1 MPLSIGVNLRVTG
14 HCNQGG
20 RKYMEDMFSVAY
32 QQSSND
38 RELEYA
44 FFGIF
49 DGHGGGEAATF
60 AKENLMDIIVK
71 QKNFWSDND
80 EDVLKAIRDGYVN
93 THYAMW
99 RELDKWPRT
108 ASGLPSTA
116 GTTASIA
123 FIRKGKIYIGH
134 VGDSGII
141 LGYQEKGDP
150 LWKSKALTRDH
161 KPECCTEMT
170 RIQESGGKVVS
181 KSGVPRVVWN
191 RPRLGHKGPVRR
203 STHID
208 EIPFLAV
215 ARSLGDLWSYNSE
228 LDTFVVSPE
237 PDVKVVKIDVKSHR
251 CLIFGTDGL
260 WNMLSPQA
268 AVAIVQAAEKHN
280 EKHLIASQQTGNG
293 QNDAQMWIN
302 PSKSLVD
309 RALDRWS
316 STRLRADNTSVVTLM
331 LDPPGPTHSEILL
344 SQKRDG
350 VRPSVP
356 IVEPEMVH
364 NSFPSP
370 QIRPPFA
377 KPEPEIYNP
386 FPRSPMTATKLPSYS
401 ELQKHPDS
409 SNHLFENS
417 TATTNLTNLESTS
430 SGCSKYAA
438 YLSKEEASTSNIIP
452 NQSFVEPPQL
462 EESIQVAEI
471 SSSNFSD
478 EHSTTTTVTVSV
490 EETTMLVSE
499 TEGTIVESTLCTEET
514 RTTVESAA
522 AGDIDVA
529 LEMAETEFLLE
540 KESWLQKVPEAE
552 KFTDEVENT
561 DLQPIKFSEPPS
573 GPRLRRGVHE
583 PSGNST
589 KSTTTV
595 TTPTNGPALTTRCMG
610 SVAPISGIVIRQT
623 SNSRRRHSTG
633 APPNNQRQQ
642 QRQRRS
648 LTPKSSSAATTYLA
662 SSASASSNRLKRGSK
677 VLLIGESGFDESRV
691 GVGTRNTTECKYE
704 AKDNS
709 GNSDSGEPCLKRRTR
724 SEDVRKMQDENDPA
738 NQKVD
743 QQLSRLRW
751 PGNESSISRTNGVL
765 NSSTGSIQERRLSSP
780 NSFKRRNLEKKV
792 TPVKTIRR
800 PSINRST
807 NRIQMRDSFW
817 EQQGRASRTGASCSS
832 SRRQTVVGII
842 SSIAESVS
850 ASTSNSSS
858 SSAPK
863 RWLRSDTIAATPIK
877 TLRSRNVDIAGHTV
891 SAQVA
896 HQHGAVKTNRIIE
909 HATKLKQTTTPASTT
924 GAAGSPVTPQTPVVA
939 KVKSTNCVSTPV
951 SIATPN
957 RTKQSCSVSPVGGTS
972 TSCASTGGT
981 STTPSATTST
991 VLISK
996 RAKTPYNPSA
1006 ISLSTRSRIKR
1017 FSK

>member
-134 VGDSGII
+134 VGDSAII

-161 KPECCTEMT
+161 KPECGTEMT
-170 RIQESGGKVVS
+170 RIQESGGKVIS

-228 LDTFVVSPE
+228 LNTFVVSPE
-237 PDVKVVKIDVKSHR
+237 PDVKVIKIDVKSHR

-260 WNMLSPQA
+260 WNMLTPQA

-280 EKHLIASQQTGNG
+280 EKHLIASQQTGSG
-293 QNDAQMWIN
+293 QGEAHMWIN

-309 RALDRWS
+309 RALDRWL

-344 SQKRDG
+344 SQKREQMATNKLSAHPIPETPNINTMPCESLYHSC
-350 VRPSVP
+350 PSALNQISP
-356 IVEPEMVH
+356 
-364 NSFPSP
+364 NS
-370 QIRPPFA
+370 
-377 KPEPEIYNP
+377 PEPEDDPIP
-386 FPRSPMTATKLPSYS
+386 TTAIVPALPVYS
-401 ELQKHPDS
+401 DIQKYPDS
-409 SNHLFENS
+409 SEFDTTVLQTEENASKHHL
-417 TATTNLTNLESTS
+417 S
-430 SGCSKYAA
+430 SSSK
-438 YLSKEEASTSNIIP
+438 KEIHSCI
-452 NQSFVEPPQL
+452 NQSVAE

-471 SSSNFSD
+471 SSSNATD
-478 EHSTTTTVTVSV
+478 EPSTIREDTNNLFIEAESMV
-490 EETTMLVSE
+490 
-499 TEGTIVESTLCTEET
+499 VESSLFEESTSQESDLTITET
-514 RTTVESAA
+514 KF
-522 AGDIDVA
+522 I
-529 LEMAETEFLLE
+529 LE
-540 KESWLQKVPEAE
+540 KKSWLQQVPAAEQYTNDEA
-552 KFTDEVENT
+552 
-561 DLQPIKFSEPPS
+561 DLQSIRFSEPT
-573 GPRLRRGVHE
+573 GPRLRRGIHD
-583 PSGNST
+583 NSDT
-589 KSTTTV
+589 PKRITGTV
-595 TTPTNGPALTTRCMG
+595 MRQTNG
-610 SVAPISGIVIRQT
+610 
-623 SNSRRRHSTG
+623 RRRHSTG
-633 APPNNQRQQ
+633 APQNSQRQ

-648 LTPKSSSAATTYLA
+648 LTPKSAVTASPFMAAG
-662 SSASASSNRLKRGSK
+662 NKLKRRAKEMSNYEEAK
-677 VLLIGESGFDESRV
+677 VAVSTRHSAETESGES
-691 GVGTRNTTECKYE
+691 
-704 AKDNS
+704 
-709 GNSDSGEPCLKRRTR
+709 CLKRRTR
-724 SEDVRKMQDENDPA
+724 SEDVRNMQDENDPS
-738 NQKVD
+738 NQAVD
-743 QQLSRLRW
+743 NRLRW
-751 PGNESSISRTNGVL
+751 PITDTPISRTSAVL
-765 NSSTGSIQERRLSSP
+765 NSSTHGIQERRLSSP

-800 PSINRST
+800 PSISRSAT
-807 NRIQMRDSFW
+807 RIQMRENFW
-817 EQQGRASRTGASCSS
+817 DQGRASRTGASCSS
-832 SRRQTVVGII
+832 TRRQTVVGLI
-842 SSIAESVS
+842 SSLAETVSVS
-850 ASTSNSSS
+850 SPSL
-858 SSAPK
+858 SAPK

-891 SAQVA
+891 
-896 HQHGAVKTNRIIE
+896 
-909 HATKLKQTTTPASTT
+909 
-924 GAAGSPVTPQTPVVA
+924 TPQLWA
-939 KVKSTNCVSTPV
+939 KSNRLAARPHHRRRQHQIGQNRLVP
-951 SIATPN
+951 SIP
-957 RTKQSCSVSPVGGTS
+957 
-972 TSCASTGGT
+972 
-981 STTPSATTST
+981 
-991 VLISK
+991 
-996 RAKTPYNPSA
+996 
-1006 ISLSTRSRIKR
+1006 
-1017 FSK
+1017 